1 MAGSSRGDAVDPV
14 TPVVAEGNPRILV
27 VSDGPVG
34 TRMAAPGIRAYQVAR
49 TLHEQVP
56 GARVTLAIPPGPRS
70 DADLARLPFDAV
82 IAGSREAASLAAR
95 HDIVVAG
102 RLSLATI
109 PRSFGR
115 RMVLDLYTPHVTE
128 WANAMR
134 WLAKRHRRAALDARR
149 KHLLLELTAA
159 DLVLCANGRQRDFF
173 AGVMGTMGM
182 ITPQEF
188 DADTSLRSRLAI
200 APLGIRPHAPP
211 PQTGAIRRALPT
223 IRESDTVLLWNGTI
237 IEWYD
242 VETLLRAMRTV
253 CDERADV
260 KLIFL
265 GTDYPQ
271 ARAGKRGGIGAGAV
285 REAIDLA
292 SELRLLDEHVFFNHG
307 WADDEMAEAFLVEA
321 DAAVSTYFDNLET
334 HYSFRVRY
342 LDQLWASLPMVC
354 TAGDEVSEMVARRGL
369 GIAVPAQDMSALVEA
384 IRRMTDAAFRNTCRR
399 NIATARE
406 EFRWERTL
414 RPLIDVCREP
424 PRTPGKGARWFPL
437 AYRTAD
443 WFAAEAYE
451 KLRFAYPKKV
461 TGRGHSGLD

>member
-1 MAGSSRGDAVDPV
+1 MAGTSRGDPMDPM
-14 TPVVAEGNPRILV
+14 TPAASVLQPRILV

-34 TRMAAPGIRAYQVAR
+34 TRMAAPGIRAYHVAR
-49 TLHEQVP
+49 TLHEHVA

-70 DADLARLPFDAV
+70 DADLARLPFDSV
-82 IAGSREAASLAAR
+82 IAGPREAALLAASN
-95 HDIVVAG
+95 DIVVAG
-102 RLSLATI
+102 RLSLAAI

-211 PQTGAIRRALPT
+211 PRTGAIRRIFPA
-223 IRESDTVLLWNGTI
+223 IRETDTVLLWNGTI

-253 CDERADV
+253 CDERDDV

-271 ARAGKRGGIGAGAV
+271 ARAGKAGAIGAGAV

-292 SELRLLDEHVFFNHG
+292 RDLRLLDEHVFFNHG
-307 WADDEMAEAFLVEA
+307 WADDDMVEAFLVDA

-342 LDQLWASLPMVC
+342 LDQLWASLPMIC
-354 TAGDEVSEMVARRGL
+354 TAGDEVSEMVAGRGL
-369 GIAVPAQDMSALVEA
+369 GIAVPAQDTSALVEA
-384 IRRMTDAAFRNTCRR
+384 IQRVTDAAFRDTCRR
-399 NIATARE
+399 NMTVARE

-414 RPLIDVCREP
+414 RPLIDLCRDP
-424 PRTPGKGARWFPL
+424 TPTPGKGARWFPL
-437 AYRTAD
+437 AYRTAG

-461 TGRGHSGLD
+461 SGRGHSGLD